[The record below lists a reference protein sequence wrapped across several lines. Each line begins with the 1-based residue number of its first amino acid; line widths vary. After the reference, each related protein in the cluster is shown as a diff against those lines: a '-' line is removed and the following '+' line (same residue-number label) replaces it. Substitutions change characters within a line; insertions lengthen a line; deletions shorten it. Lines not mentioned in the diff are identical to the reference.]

1 MGMVDGNAMHRNVTA
16 SSSELNQ
23 ALASTISALRTTHF
37 TSAFTKL
44 LSRLVTFDCAVIVG
58 YRPGKHPIYLFD
70 SLHQQRELL
79 FQRYLMDAYQDDPF
93 LLLLAQQQK
102 EGVFTAK
109 NIDSFKYRDGDYQ
122 QDFYQQT
129 GWQDELCITLYLS
142 EARWIV
148 VYLGKLKGRAEPQ
161 VRFTDAERH
170 QVTCYLSVLSALCQQ
185 HWNTPFHLAS
195 ATVNGDIAAT
205 LRQSVGSFGKTLL
218 TAREQQVAALMVQ
231 GMDSQEIAEYLAIG
245 HGTVKN
251 HRKRIYAQL
260 GVASLSEL
268 FSLFLNHIVASS
280 AGPDHR

>member
-1 MGMVDGNAMHRNVTA
+1 MVNDNVMHRNVAA
-16 SSSELNQ
+16 SSSELSK
-23 ALASTISALRTTHF
+23 ALANAISALRTTQF
-37 TSAFTKL
+37 TSAFIKL
-44 LSRLVTFDCAVIVG
+44 LNRLVAFDCAVIIG

-93 LLLLAQQQK
+93 LLLLAQHQQ
-102 EGVFTAK
+102 EGVFTPKDTRSFSDK
-109 NIDSFKYRDGDYQ
+109 NAYYQ

-129 GWQDELCITLYLS
+129 GWRDELCITLRLS

-148 VYLGKLKGRAEPQ
+148 VYLGKLEGHAVQ
-161 VRFTDAERH
+161 QARFADVELNQIAD
-170 QVTCYLSVLSALCQQ
+170 YLSVLSALCQQ

-195 ATVNGDIAAT
+195 ATVNCDIAAM

-218 TAREQQVAALMVQ
+218 TVREQQVAALLVQ

-260 GVASLSEL
+260 GVVSLSEL
-268 FSLFLNHIVASS
+268 FSLFLNHVVAAS
-280 AGPDHR
+280 ARP

>member
-1 MGMVDGNAMHRNVTA
+1 MVNDNVMHRNVAA
-16 SSSELNQ
+16 SSSELSK
-23 ALASTISALRTTHF
+23 ALANAIRALRTTHF

-44 LSRLVTFDCAVIVG
+44 LSRLVAFDCAVMVG

-93 LLLLAQQQK
+93 LLLLAQQQE
-102 EGVFTAK
+102 EGIFTSK
-109 NIDSFKYRDGDYQ
+109 NIRSFRDKNADYQ

-129 GWQDELCITLYLS
+129 GWQDELCITLRLS
-142 EARWIV
+142 EARWVV
-148 VYLGKLKGRAEPQ
+148 VYLGKLEDRAVPP
-161 VRFTDAERH
+161 VRFTDPERH

-195 ATVNGDIAAT
+195 ATVNSDIAAT

-231 GMDSQEIAEYLAIG
+231 GLDSQEIAEYLAIG

-268 FSLFLNHIVASS
+268 FSLFLNHIVAAS
-280 AGPDHR
+280 ARPDRR

>member
-1 MGMVDGNAMHRNVTA
+1 MHRNVAA
-16 SSSELNQ
+16 SSSELSK
-23 ALASTISALRTTHF
+23 ALANAISALRTTQF
-37 TSAFTKL
+37 TSAFIKL
-44 LSRLVTFDCAVIVG
+44 LNRLVAFDCAVIIG

-93 LLLLAQQQK
+93 LLLLAQHQQ
-102 EGVFTAK
+102 EGVFTPKDTRSFSDK
-109 NIDSFKYRDGDYQ
+109 NAYYQ

-129 GWQDELCITLYLS
+129 GWRDELCITLRLS

-148 VYLGKLKGRAEPQ
+148 VYLGKLEGHAVQ
-161 VRFTDAERH
+161 QARFADVELNQIAG
-170 QVTCYLSVLSALCQQ
+170 YLSVLSALCQQ

-195 ATVNGDIAAT
+195 ATVNCDIAAM

-218 TAREQQVAALMVQ
+218 TVREQQVAALLVQ

-260 GVASLSEL
+260 GVVSLSEL
-268 FSLFLNHIVASS
+268 FSLFLNHVVAAS
-280 AGPDHR
+280 ARP

>member
-1 MGMVDGNAMHRNVTA
+1 MVNDNVMHRNVAA
-16 SSSELNQ
+16 SSSELSK
-23 ALASTISALRTTHF
+23 ALANAISALRTTQF
-37 TSAFTKL
+37 TSAFIKL
-44 LSRLVTFDCAVIVG
+44 LNRLVAFDCAVIIG

-93 LLLLAQQQK
+93 LLLLAQHQQ
-102 EGVFTAK
+102 EGVFTPKDTRSCSDK
-109 NIDSFKYRDGDYQ
+109 NAYYQ

-129 GWQDELCITLYLS
+129 GWRDELCITLRLS

-148 VYLGKLKGRAEPQ
+148 VYLGKLEGHAVQ
-161 VRFTDAERH
+161 QARFADVELNQIAG
-170 QVTCYLSVLSALCQQ
+170 YLSVLSALCQQ

-195 ATVNGDIAAT
+195 ATVNCDIAAM

-218 TAREQQVAALMVQ
+218 TVREQQVAALLVQ

-260 GVASLSEL
+260 GVVSLSEL
-268 FSLFLNHIVASS
+268 FSLFLNHVVAAS
-280 AGPDHR
+280 ARP

>member
-1 MGMVDGNAMHRNVTA
+1 MHRNVAA
-16 SSSELNQ
+16 SSSELSK
-23 ALASTISALRTTHF
+23 ALANAISALRTTQF
-37 TSAFTKL
+37 TSAFIKL
-44 LSRLVTFDCAVIVG
+44 LNRLVAFDCAVIIG

-93 LLLLAQQQK
+93 LLLLAQHQQ
-102 EGVFTAK
+102 EGVFTPKDTRSFSDK
-109 NIDSFKYRDGDYQ
+109 NAYYQ

-129 GWQDELCITLYLS
+129 GWRDELCITLRLS
-142 EARWIV
+142 DARWIV
-148 VYLGKLKGRAEPQ
+148 VYLGKLEDHAVQ
-161 VRFTDAERH
+161 QARFTDVELNQIAG
-170 QVTCYLSVLSALCQQ
+170 YLSVLSALCQQ

-195 ATVNGDIAAT
+195 STVNCDIAAM

-218 TAREQQVAALMVQ
+218 TAREQQVAALLVQ

-260 GVASLSEL
+260 GVVSLSEL
-268 FSLFLNHIVASS
+268 FSLFLNHVVAAS
-280 AGPDHR
+280 ARP

>member
-1 MGMVDGNAMHRNVTA
+1 MVNDNVMHRNVAA
-16 SSSELNQ
+16 SSSELSK
-23 ALASTISALRTTHF
+23 ALANAISALRTTQF
-37 TSAFTKL
+37 TSAFIKL
-44 LSRLVTFDCAVIVG
+44 LNRLVAFDCAVIIG

-93 LLLLAQQQK
+93 LLLLAQHQQ
-102 EGVFTAK
+102 EGVFTPKDTRSFSDK
-109 NIDSFKYRDGDYQ
+109 NAYYQ

-129 GWQDELCITLYLS
+129 GWRDELCITLRLS

-148 VYLGKLKGRAEPQ
+148 VYLGKLEGHAVQ
-161 VRFTDAERH
+161 QARFADVELNQIAG
-170 QVTCYLSVLSALCQQ
+170 YLSVLSALCQQ

-195 ATVNGDIAAT
+195 ATVNCDIAAM

-218 TAREQQVAALMVQ
+218 TVREQQVAALLVQ

-260 GVASLSEL
+260 GVVSLSEL
-268 FSLFLNHIVASS
+268 FSLFLNHVVAAS
-280 AGPDHR
+280 ARP